1 LFKNLKIDIGN
12 MTKAEQSR
20 KFVEYKKLLMSK
32 HENEKLLVLES
43 LGRANLNMQDYEK
56 SRNN

>member
-1 LFKNLKIDIGN
+1 